1 MPPSEL
7 GCTSP
12 LLRAEHFDVNNSIE
26 RIKCVLVGDGAVGKT
41 SLVVSYSTNGFP
53 NEYIPTAFDNYNVLV
68 RVDGQPISVQL
79 CDTAGQDDFDPLR
92 SLCYPDS
99 DVFLLCFS
107 VVNPTSFQNISEKWL
122 PEIRRF
128 CPEAPLILVGT
139 QSDRRRDARQLQEL
153 AQYGQ
158 APVSQTQARYL
169 ARRISAATY
178 VETSALTQRDL
189 KEAFDQAIVTALSHR
204 GTILVNTNRNSK
216 LRQKNGKRKQSL
228 WQKLCCFS

>member
-1 MPPSEL
+1 MHATASIFFLFVSFHLAFIWLVSVHNSSPEFYQKPLHLCEWILRCIEL
-7 GCTSP
+7 QFPC
-12 LLRAEHFDVNNSIE
+12 F
-26 RIKCVLVGDGAVGKT
+26 
-41 SLVVSYSTNGFP
+41 SL
-53 NEYIPTAFDNYNVLV
+53 
-68 RVDGQPISVQL
+68 
-79 CDTAGQDDFDPLR
+79 QDDFDPLR

-107 VVNPTSFQNISEKWL
+107 VINPTSFQNISEKWL

-139 QSDRRRDARQLQEL
+139 QSDRRRDVRQLQEL
-153 AQYGQ
+153 ARYGQ
-158 APVSQTQARYL
+158 APVPEIQARCL
-169 ARRISAATY
+169 ARHINAAMY

-204 GTILVNTNRNSK
+204 GTVLVNTKQNSK
-216 LRQKNGKRKQSL
+216 FRHKNGKKRQSL

>member
-1 MPPSEL
+1 MSVYDLSPKFYQKPLHLYEWILRCIEL
-7 GCTSP
+7 CNF
-12 LLRAEHFDVNNSIE
+12 LL
-26 RIKCVLVGDGAVGKT
+26 L
-41 SLVVSYSTNGFP
+41 
-53 NEYIPTAFDNYNVLV
+53 
-68 RVDGQPISVQL
+68 
-79 CDTAGQDDFDPLR
+79 QDDFDPLR

-107 VVNPTSFQNISEKWL
+107 VINPTSFQNISEKWL

-158 APVSQTQARYL
+158 APVSQTQARCL
-169 ARRISAATY
+169 ARRINAATY

-216 LRQKNGKRKQSL
+216 LRQKSGKRKQSL

>member
-1 MPPSEL
+1 MDSE
-7 GCTSP
+7 
-12 LLRAEHFDVNNSIE
+12 
-26 RIKCVLVGDGAVGKT
+26 VLSRNFLF
-41 SLVVSYSTNGFP
+41 SL
-53 NEYIPTAFDNYNVLV
+53 
-68 RVDGQPISVQL
+68 
-79 CDTAGQDDFDPLR
+79 QDDFDPLR

-107 VVNPTSFQNISEKWL
+107 VINPTSFQNISQKWL

-153 AQYGQ
+153 ARYGQ
-158 APVSQTQARYL
+158 APVSETQARCL
-169 ARRISAATY
+169 ARHVHAATY

-204 GTILVNTNRNSK
+204 GTILVKTNQNSK
-216 LRQKNGKRKQSL
+216 LRHKNGKKKQSR

>member
-1 MPPSEL
+1 M
-7 GCTSP
+7 
-12 LLRAEHFDVNNSIE
+12 
-26 RIKCVLVGDGAVGKT
+26 
-41 SLVVSYSTNGFP
+41 
-53 NEYIPTAFDNYNVLV
+53 
-68 RVDGQPISVQL
+68 
-79 CDTAGQDDFDPLR
+79 QDDFDPLR

-158 APVSQTQARYL
+158 APVSQTQARCL
-169 ARRISAATY
+169 ARHINAATY